1 MPHLGDKKFQSK
13 ENISMQLYLIVFQ
26 STCKTIIHISR
37 KWGTLAMASQVKLCL
52 NYLGFSHN
60 VSLAQM
66 QAQMWSNKVLDMFEK
81 PLKQLP
87 SPSPSSVIMVGRRDT
102 EKLRQQDNLNWL
114 ESGSEVRITDTE
126 IIDTINKLYFS
137 RAIHIY

>member
-1 MPHLGDKKFQSK
+1 MLLRGKGGKQGVETQIIHLKNHCLSIYHHQFPNEMPHLGDKKFQSK

-26 STCKTIIHISR
+26 STCKTIIHISK

-52 NYLGFSHN
+52 NYLGFSHT

-66 QAQMWSNKVLDMFEK
+66 QAQMRSNKVLDMFEK

-102 EKLRQQDNLNWL
+102 EKLRQ
-114 ESGSEVRITDTE
+114 
-126 IIDTINKLYFS
+126 
-137 RAIHIY
+137 

>member
-13 ENISMQLYLIVFQ
+13 ENISKQLYLIVFQ
-26 STCKTIIHISR
+26 SAWKTIIHIS
-37 KWGTLAMASQVKLCL
+37 KKGGTLAVASQVKLCL

-81 PLKQLP
+81 AMKRLP
-87 SPSPSSVIMVGRRDT
+87 SPSPSSVIMVGRRDP
-102 EKLRQQDNLNWL
+102 EKLRQRDNLNW
-114 ESGSEVRITDTE
+114 
-126 IIDTINKLYFS
+126 F
-137 RAIHIY
+137 

>member
-26 STCKTIIHISR
+26 STCKTIIHISK

-52 NYLGFSHN
+52 NYLGFSHT

-66 QAQMWSNKVLDMFEK
+66 QAQMRSNKVLDMFEK

-102 EKLRQQDNLNWL
+102 EKLRQ
-114 ESGSEVRITDTE
+114 
-126 IIDTINKLYFS
+126 
-137 RAIHIY
+137 

>member
-26 STCKTIIHISR
+26 STCKTIIHIS
-37 KWGTLAMASQVKLCL
+37 KKGGPLAVASQVKLCL

-66 QAQMWSNKVLDMFEK
+66 QAPMRSNKVLDLFEK
-81 PLKQLP
+81 PMKWLP
-87 SPSPSSVIMVGRRDT
+87 SPSPSSVILMGRKDP
-102 EKLRQQDNLNWL
+102 EKLRQRDNLNWF
-114 ESGSEVRITDTE
+114 ESGSEGRITDTE
-126 IIDTINKLYFS
+126 IMDTINKLYFS
-137 RAIHIY
+137 HAIHIY

>member
-1 MPHLGDKKFQSK
+1 
-13 ENISMQLYLIVFQ
+13 
-26 STCKTIIHISR
+26 
-37 KWGTLAMASQVKLCL
+37 
-52 NYLGFSHN
+52 
-60 VSLAQM
+60 M